1 MEYKIIIIVFLLS
14 ILAMPVLAA
23 DMKKID
29 VSVASQTEAVLN
41 LGKNTNQV
49 LGQLATSSLEIVP
62 GMTIETL
69 KKEKAEKLVL
79 QDMLK
84 NKTDKVYKNNITNQ
98 YHEALKK
105 FMQGLL
111 VYSENH
117 RTEGEAIREII
128 KIQADTENVISP
140 LLDKMKQKNKVW
152 KFFFGTNL
160 RDAKLVVSQL
170 DKASR
175 NLKNLELIR
184 EKTVDPNDWEA
195 IGKIEYLLKENI
207 DIVSDEVKTEE
218 SALSLFGWVK
228 KIFV

>member
-98 YHEALKK
+98 YHEALMK